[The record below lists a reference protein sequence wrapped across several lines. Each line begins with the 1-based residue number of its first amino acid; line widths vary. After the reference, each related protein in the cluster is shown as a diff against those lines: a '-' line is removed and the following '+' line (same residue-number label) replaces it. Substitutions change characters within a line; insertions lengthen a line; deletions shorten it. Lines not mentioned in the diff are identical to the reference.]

1 MPSTD
6 TAPPVCIEVLS
17 PSNSERE
24 MQEKAALYFAAGAE
38 EVWLCA
44 TDGAMRFLGQSREST
59 ALALFPDFPRTLEIG

>member
-1 MPSTD
+1 
-6 TAPPVCIEVLS
+6 
-17 PSNSERE
+17 